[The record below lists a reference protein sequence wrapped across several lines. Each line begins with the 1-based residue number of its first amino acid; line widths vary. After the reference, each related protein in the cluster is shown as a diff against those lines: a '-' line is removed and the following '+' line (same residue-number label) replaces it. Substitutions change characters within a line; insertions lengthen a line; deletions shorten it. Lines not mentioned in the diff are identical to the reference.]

1 MKAIWMKKKYDKK
14 LSQYEKMTGS
24 PVKKLLLELAVPA
37 VISMMVMNIYNLVDT
52 AFVGTLG
59 TSQSGATGIVFSF
72 MAILQA
78 IAFMCGHGSGS
89 ILARSLGEK
98 NDSEATVYS
107 STGFFLSFAL
117 GTLLGIGTF
126 IFMEPLLRLLGS
138 TPTIMPYAKRYISLI
153 AIAAPF
159 FTSSLT
165 MNNILR
171 YEGKADLGTIGM
183 MAGAFLNIGLDAFF
197 MLALKM
203 GVAGAGIATAVSQ
216 IISFF
221 ILLYMFLS
229 GKSQTKISLKFCSLK
244 PIFIWNIFTTGFPSL
259 LRQGLSSISSLL
271 LNRCAGEYGDSA
283 ISAMSCVSRISFFAM
298 AIAIGIGQGFQPI
311 SSFNYGADRT
321 DRVRKGF
328 WTALAG
334 EEIVLFILAV
344 PMFIFSP
351 QLIQIMRDDSEVIK
365 IGSRALR
372 LMSISQLFIPLTMMV
387 EMGFQSIG
395 ARLWAAI
402 GSSLRNGIFFIPA
415 LIILAECRGLS
426 GIQEAQPLSFV
437 LSFIVGLFM
446 CRVFLGI
453 LERKEKSLK

>member
-1 MKAIWMKKKYDKK
+1 MQKNCERKN
-14 LSQYEKMTGS
+14 SQYEKMTS
-24 PVKKLLLELAVPA
+24 LPVKKLLIELSIPS

-89 ILARSLGEK
+89 IIARRLGEK

-107 STGFFLSFAL
+107 STGFFLSFTL

-126 IFMEPLLRLLGS
+126 IFMEPLLTLLGS
-138 TPTIMPYAKRYISLI
+138 TSTIMPYAKTYISWI

-171 YEGKADLGTIGM
+171 YEGKARLGTIGM
-183 MAGAFLNIGLDAFF
+183 MAGAILNIGLDAFF
-197 MLALKM
+197 MLVLKM
-203 GVAGAGIATAVSQ
+203 GITGAGVATAVSQ
-216 IISFF
+216 IISFA
-221 ILLYMFLS
+221 ILLYMFVS
-229 GKSQTKISLKFCSLK
+229 EKTQTKISLKFFSHK
-244 PIFIWNIFTTGFPSL
+244 PILSWNIFTTGFPSL
-259 LRQGLSSISSLL
+259 LRQGLNSISALL
-271 LNRCAGEYGDSA
+271 LNRCAGEYGDAA

-298 AIAIGIGQGFQPI
+298 ALAIGIGQGFQPI
-311 SSFNYGADRT
+311 SSFNYGANRT
-321 DRVRKGF
+321 DRVRKAF
-328 WTALAG
+328 WTAITG
-334 EEIVLFILAV
+334 EEIVLFMLAV

-351 QLIQIMRDDSEVIK
+351 QLILIMRDDNEVIK

-372 LMSISQLFIPLTMMV
+372 LMSIAHLFVPLTMMV

-395 ARLWAAI
+395 ARLWASI
-402 GSSLRNGIFFIPA
+402 GSSLRNGILFIPA
-415 LIILAECRGLS
+415 LLISTEYRSLS
-426 GIQEAQPLSFV
+426 GIQEAQPLSFA

-446 CRVFLGI
+446 CRIFLGI
-453 LERKEKSLK
+453 LERKEKSPQ